1 MKKDTLN
8 ALKKYA
14 EDYVRNMNRME
25 YEKAKSF
32 FKDPYEQIGALNL
45 DSYYSSEGARHK
57 YDYLRDYME
66 CLYDYSEDAIN
77 DVVKEANYAKDV
89 EEVYEIFSKIHATN
103 KNDKDE
109 AEDLWNHRKE
119 GLHKEPKKHK
129 LWYWWC
135 EATFDLCEG
144 LKELAKKNKG
154 SKSLIDYLSM
164 TDEEVKKKI
173 LI

>member
-1 MKKDTLN
+1 MN

-32 FKDPYEQIGALNL
+32 FKDPYEQVGALNL

-109 AEDLWNHRKE
+109 AEDLWNNNRNE
-119 GLHKEPKKHK
+119 EPKKHK

-135 EATFDLCEG
+135 DLTFDLCED
-144 LKELAKKNKG
+144 LKEIAMKNGG
-154 SKSLIDYLSM
+154 SKSLIDCLSIKN
-164 TDEEVKKKI
+164 EEIKKKI